1 MTDVFE
7 DYTRALPDVA
17 TLRRNWGW
25 TVAFGVLLAVAGGFA
40 LSSVVMST
48 AATVIFVGFAMMV
61 GGFAEVFHGFAM
73 RTWKH
78 FFWMLVLGGLY
89 ILAGALVVRNPL
101 LAASFITLMIGA
113 SLLAGGIVRTYVSV
127 HLPSG
132 GAKTFLVFSSILTL
146 IVGALIIAQWPS
158 SSLWV
163 IGVFLGA
170 DLFFAGMGWV
180 GVGLTLRNAA

>member
-1 MTDVFE
+1 MTDLFQ
-7 DYTRALPDVA
+7 DYARAFPA
-17 TLRRNWGW
+17 YETLKKNWGW
-25 TVAFGVLLAVAGGFA
+25 TVAFGALLAIAGGFA

-48 AATVIFVGFAMMV
+48 AATVIFVGFAMIV

-73 RTWKH
+73 RTWGH
-78 FFWMLVLGGLY
+78 FFWMLVMGGFY

-101 LAASFITLMIGA
+101 LAATFITLMIGA
-113 SLLAGGIVRTYVSV
+113 SLLASGIVRTYIAVQ
-127 HLPSG
+127 LPSG
-132 GAKTFLVFSSILTL
+132 GAKGFLVFSGILTL
-146 IVGALIIAQWPS
+146 VVGALIIAQWPS

-180 GVGLTLRNAA
+180 GVGLTMRNAP